1 MKNSIKNIVNA
12 PGHRVLIRLEK
23 LEKKDTFEGTCIVK
37 ADLTDSKHKLEQEAI
52 YKGHVMS
59 LGPDAYEDC
68 SVPWCKE
75 GDFVQF
81 SKYSGT
87 LIEDDEL
94 DSTFVYRMI
103 NDKDVHA
110 SYPHK
115 RVKQ

>member
-1 MKNSIKNIVNA
+1 MKNNPINSIVNV
-12 PGHRVLIRLEK
+12 PGNRVLIRLEK
-23 LEKKDTFEGTCIVK
+23 LEKKETFEGSCLIRP
-37 ADLTDSKHKLEQEAI
+37 DLTDSKHKLEQEAI

-59 LGPDAYEDC
+59 LGPDAYADC
-68 SVPWCKE
+68 SVPWCSI

-94 DSTFVYRMI
+94 DSKHVYRMI

-110 SYPHK
+110 GYPK
-115 RVKQ
+115 KGIK